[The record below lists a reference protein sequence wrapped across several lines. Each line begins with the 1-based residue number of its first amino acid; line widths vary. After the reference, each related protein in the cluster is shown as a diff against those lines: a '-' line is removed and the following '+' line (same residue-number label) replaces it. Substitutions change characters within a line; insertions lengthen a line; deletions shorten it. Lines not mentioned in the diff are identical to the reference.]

1 MTLMNRLKSLLQSPG
16 EELNAWQATAR
27 VWLLLARRCG
37 HNLIKDRAF
46 QMSAALSFHTLFS
59 LLPMLALMLVVVQA
73 FQGIEHYRERL
84 QSSVVEFLLPKTLV
98 VEDGA
103 EGEEGEAAATEAEQD
118 VARLEFLRARE
129 QLTSRIDDFL
139 DGLSSINF
147 GGIGVVGL
155 LIFIYG
161 ATALLTTIEESF
173 NLILRSRRGRPWYMR
188 LMLYYTVITVGPLV
202 LIAGQVAQGR
212 FFELLASDQVATW
225 TAWLTGPMAL
235 LAPLLTTWFV
245 FAVMFLLLPTA
256 RLSMRAAALGS
267 FVAAFL
273 WLLGKALFGVYVSR
287 TGATSLYGAIAMMPL
302 FLLWL
307 WVTWMIILFG
317 LEVTEALQAIA
328 SGRDDEERRR
338 GDGEALV
345 DPGWLVTIAVQVA
358 RAFAAGET
366 REPGDLANR
375 INLPRPTARLMVD
388 VLVEAGV
395 LRRIGEDEASA
406 LTLARPAEQLRVAD
420 ILSAARA
427 HVARQPEGE
436 PEASARFIEALARA
450 ERECAGEATLAELV

>member
-1 MTLMNRLKSLLQSPG
+1 MKPSNRLKGLLASPR
-16 EELNAWQATAR
+16 EELSAWQATAR
-27 VWLLLARRCG
+27 FWLLLARRCG
-37 HNLIKDRAF
+37 RNLIKDRAF

-73 FQGIEHYRERL
+73 FQGIEHYRERF

-98 VEDGA
+98 VEDGG
-103 EGEEGEAAATEAEQD
+103 EGAQAATEAEQD
-118 VARLEFLRARE
+118 AAQLEFQRARE
-129 QLTSRIDDFL
+129 QLTTRIDDFL

-188 LMLYYTVITVGPLV
+188 LMLYYTVITLGPLV

-225 TAWLTGPMAL
+225 TAWLTGPLAL
-235 LAPLLTTWFV
+235 LTPLVTTWFV
-245 FAVMFLLLPTA
+245 FAAMFLLLPTA

-273 WLLGKALFGVYVSR
+273 WLVGKALFGVYVSR
-287 TGATSLYGAIAMMPL
+287 TGATSLYGAIALMPL

-338 GDGEALV
+338 GEGEALV
-345 DPGWLVTIAVQVA
+345 DPGWLVTLSAQVA

-366 REPGDLANR
+366 REPGELANR
-375 INLPRPTARLMVD
+375 LNLPRPTARLMVD

-395 LRRIGEDEASA
+395 LRRLGEDEAGA
-406 LTLARPAEQLRVAD
+406 LTLARPAERVRVAD
-420 ILSAARA
+420 ILAAARA

-436 PEASARFIEALARA
+436 PEASASFIEALARA
-450 ERECAGEATLAELV
+450 EQETAGEATLAELV